1 MFSKPKKGP
10 VMHSSPMCFA
20 RQFAGVVIVALL
32 PVVLTAFL
40 TIPFNLGGHPGEPR
54 DIAVPTTGHMT

>member
-1 MFSKPKKGP
+1 
-10 VMHSSPMCFA
+10 MHSSPICFA
-20 RQFAGVVIVALL
+20 RQFAGAVMAALL

-54 DIAVPTTGHMT
+54 NIDLQATGHMT